1 MPSTTKIILS
11 NHDFQETPTAPYL
24 QARAAAMWGYAACI
38 DTPHHHLRQRHC
50 RCAEFQHLPLTPA
63 VHTQHNIGAGEVPI
77 TTKIILSNHN
87 FQETPSAAELQ
98 ARAAAMWDSGADIVK
113 IATMANDITDS
124 AAVLSLLQNKAGKC
138 RRSAAVRDYQ
148 VMETWKSNFA
158 RKGLVLLHDTCPI
171 YGQQRS
177 IM

>member
-1 MPSTTKIILS
+1 MHATLCWHLDPWQGFNIHTEQHLIATPGAGEVPSTTKIILS

-24 QARAAAMWGYAACI
+24 QARAAAMWGYSACI

-63 VHTQHNIGAGEVPI
+63 VHTQHNTGAGEVPI

-138 RRSAAVRDYQ
+138 RRSAA
-148 VMETWKSNFA
+148 
-158 RKGLVLLHDTCPI
+158 G
-171 YGQQRS
+171 
-177 IM
+177 